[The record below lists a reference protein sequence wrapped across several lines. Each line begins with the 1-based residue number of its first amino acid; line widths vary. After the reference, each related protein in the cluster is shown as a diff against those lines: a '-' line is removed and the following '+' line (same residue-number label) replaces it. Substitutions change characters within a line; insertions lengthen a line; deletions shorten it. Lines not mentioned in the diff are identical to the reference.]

1 MLTTSGRHACRYW
14 TENLHQNALLNST
27 HDLGFM
33 IMPWARVAYE
43 LTHDLRAMESIKTA
57 ANTLYSR
64 YSDKFG
70 CIRSWDKCVTKK
82 YNFQDVNAEFMVI
95 IVSNTTPK
103 IMQVWLTFR

>member
-1 MLTTSGRHACRYW
+1 MLTASNRHACRYW
-14 TENLHQNALLNST
+14 TENLHQNALLSST

-43 LTHDLRAMESIKTA
+43 LNHDLRALETIKTA

-64 YSDKFG
+64 YSDRLG

-82 YNFQDVNAEFMVI
+82 YNFQDVNTDFMVI
-95 IVSNTTPK
+95 IVIRATSS
-103 IMQVWLTFR
+103 